1 MDLKT
6 TPQKSGGSER
16 PGRKPQLKALTGLRF
31 LAAMQVLVLHNGFFF
46 SDNVVRPAQPF
57 LVAAPL
63 WIQNIA
69 ASGGVGV
76 GLFFVLS
83 GFILSYNYFDELV
96 DGRIDRRSF
105 WVARLARIYPVYI
118 FSLLFAYP
126 IFLREAL
133 VHQNS
138 LRDAGILLG
147 YGTAAA
153 VTLLQSW
160 LPQTAMLLNPP
171 GWSLSVEAF
180 FYVMFPFLVVRLV
193 RLPLRKLAVVG
204 VLCWVASIS
213 FSLVY
218 IVANPDGM
226 GSGSA
231 ATDAFWMNLLKF
243 NPLIRF
249 PEFVIGMVVGRIY
262 LATGKAIEAKGGII
276 SITASVIIV
285 TLLALSSTIPYPLIH
300 NSLLAPA
307 FAALIFGLASNR
319 GFLASF
325 LSLRVLVLL
334 GEASYALYLTHLP
347 LSRYMN
353 KLVKMYGIDGFTS
366 VSFFIIYTVTA
377 IIVSIVVLKVIEDP
391 ARRAIRRLFGRV
403 ANRTPQVILQKSSG

>member
-1 MDLKT
+1 M
-6 TPQKSGGSER
+6 
-16 PGRKPQLKALTGLRF
+16 RKPQLKALTGLRF

-57 LVAAPL
+57 LVAAPI
-63 WIQNIA
+63 WIRNIA

-96 DGRIDRRSF
+96 DGRINRRSF

-133 VHQNS
+133 VHQSS
-138 LRDAGILLG
+138 LRDAGIVLG

-180 FYVMFPFLVVRLV
+180 FYVMFPFLVMKLV
-193 RLPLRKLAVVG
+193 RLPFSKLAMVG
-204 VLCWVASIS
+204 FLCWVVSIS
-213 FSLVY
+213 CSLVY

-243 NPLIRF
+243 SPLIRF
-249 PEFVIGMVVGRIY
+249 PEFVIGMVVGKIY
-262 LATGKAIEAKGGII
+262 LAKGKALEGKGGII
-276 SITASVIIV
+276 SVIAATIIV
-285 TLLALSSTIPYPLIH
+285 VLLGLSSSIPYPLIH
-300 NSLLAPA
+300 NGLLAPA
-307 FAALIFGLASNR
+307 FAALIYGLASNR
-319 GFLASF
+319 GFLASI
-325 LSLRVLVLL
+325 LSLPIFVLL

-366 VSFFIIYTVTA
+366 VPFFVVYSVTA
-377 IIVSIVVLKVIEDP
+377 VLVSIVVLKLIEDP

-403 ANRTPQVILQKSSG
+403 SERSPRVILQKSSG